1 MYIQDKCIERTTHVS
16 ITNQLAWR
24 NCNISN
30 FAPGKRKTVIT
41 SNWLPAIHSHGILSS
56 TEQAMTFRMKRNAP
70 ATNTQS
76 SIFTFHVFW
85 VKTGF
90 WPSCN
95 YFTTNSLLST
105 PQNPFTPLWQTK
117 EALVTRVIS
126 ALPPII
132 LFHWIIYVKLLL
144 CFQIYGADIKP
155 KSPKQWS
162 DCPFMLDTLLEIITS
177 SLIPI
182 V

>member
-1 MYIQDKCIERTTHVS
+1 MYIQDKCIERTIHVS

-30 FAPGKRKTVIT
+30 FSPSKRKTVIT

-56 TEQAMTFRMKRNAP
+56 TEQAMTFRMKSDAP
-70 ATNTQS
+70 ATNAQS
-76 SIFTFHVFW
+76 SILTFHVFW
-85 VKTGF
+85 AKRK
-90 WPSCN
+90 N

-117 EALVTRVIS
+117 EALVTRVIP
-126 ALPPII
+126 AFPTII

-144 CFQIYGADIKP
+144 CSKIYGADIIKP

-182 V
+182 I